1 MSNPKPPV
9 DLGLVIAIHAFA
21 QQGMFGDN
29 QPHTAALRVQLES
42 LGGKSYFLSLTVET
56 ARSLILAISNWP
68 PVQDYLLELAQP
80 VAPIGLNIKQAGR
93 GRQGSYRGKD
103 CSARTRRRNSLAT
116 DIARKR

>member
-56 ARSLILAISNWP
+56 STEFDFSDLKLA
-68 PVQDYLLELAQP
+68 A
-80 VAPIGLNIKQAGR
+80 
-93 GRQGSYRGKD
+93 
-103 CSARTRRRNSLAT
+103 SARLPVRTSTACGANRF
-116 DIARKR
+116 KH

>member
-56 ARSLILAISNWP
+56 ARSLILALSNWP
-68 PVQDYLLELAQP
+68 PVQDYLLELAQHETKSGDSRVTLRCQRSTGDGLLAP
-80 VAPIGLNIKQAGR
+80 VFSADSP
-93 GRQGSYRGKD
+93 GS
-103 CSARTRRRNSLAT
+103 
-116 DIARKR
+116 I

>member
-80 VAPIGLNIKQAGR
+80 VAPIGLDVKQ
-93 GRQGSYRGKD
+93 
-103 CSARTRRRNSLAT
+103 RRRY
-116 DIARKR
+116 